1 MKLTKE
7 QLKQIIKEELE
18 AAIEEGDKKFRH
30 SPSEGNMVSAG
41 PMLGD
46 FKYILLMKP
55 DGERLSDL
63 RYYKI
68 EKEADPRRPGGTVYF
83 VNRDGKKIYLPQLNG
98 RLMEPSATSP
108 GEVIGSL
115 IWPSEKGEG
124 KIPLGR
130 ASASVGKVIKN
141 TPPPEQMGKQ

>member
-18 AAIEEGDKKFRH
+18 AAIEEGDRKFRH
-30 SPSEGNMVSAG
+30 TYSAPSG

-55 DGERLSDL
+55 GGERLSDL

-68 EKEADPRRPGGTVYF
+68 EQEADPRRPEGTVHF
-83 VNRDGKKIYLPQLNG
+83 VNRDGEKIYLPQSNG
-98 RLMEPSATSP
+98 QLMAPSATS
-108 GEVIGSL
+108 L
-115 IWPSEKGEG
+115 
-124 KIPLGR
+124 
-130 ASASVGKVIKN
+130 
-141 TPPPEQMGKQ
+141 